1 MRFSP
6 RFGALACGSLTV
18 VPGVRQ
24 GSGCRAEPRQAL
36 NRQQQLAGRGMD
48 KEELPSEMTGPDQS
62 SHVSK
67 TMGPAESLGFS
78 SRCASRVFKPQLHQ
92 FGGFWQ

>member
-1 MRFSP
+1 
-6 RFGALACGSLTV
+6 
-18 VPGVRQ
+18 
-24 GSGCRAEPRQAL
+24 
-36 NRQQQLAGRGMD
+36 MD

-62 SHVSK
+62 SHISK
-67 TMGPAESLGFS
+67 TIGPAESLGFS